1 MPAILVENLCKSFQ
15 TRRTEKKGVA
25 ALFARGEIVETTAVS
40 GVSFAIER
48 GERVAFIGPNGAGK
62 STTLKMLTGI
72 LYPNSGRAEVAGFV
86 PWDQR
91 RKLAYRIGIVF
102 GQRSQLWHHL
112 PVRESFGLLRRIY
125 GVSAEAY
132 EQRREKLVHVFDIG
146 AFFDKPAAQ
155 LSLGQ
160 RIRCEV
166 AAALLHAPEVLLLD
180 EPSIGLDVTA
190 KSALRDHL
198 TELSREEGTTV
209 LLTSH
214 DTGDIEHICE
224 RVIVI
229 DHGRVI
235 RDQAL
240 ANLRREF
247 MQHRTVIL
255 VTGEEHPDLA
265 LDGVAVAVREPY
277 RLTLAVDTE
286 VTSVEKVIGAAL
298 HRLSVRDL
306 VIENAPLED
315 VVKSIYGRRFDGG
328 GGHATH

>member
-1 MPAILVENLCKSFQ
+1 
-15 TRRTEKKGVA
+15 
-25 ALFARGEIVETTAVS
+25 
-40 GVSFAIER
+40 
-48 GERVAFIGPNGAGK
+48 
-62 STTLKMLTGI
+62 
-72 LYPNSGRAEVAGFV
+72 
-86 PWDQR
+86 
-91 RKLAYRIGIVF
+91 
-102 GQRSQLWHHL
+102 
-112 PVRESFGLLRRIY
+112 LRRIY

-132 EQRREKLVHVFDIG
+132 ERRREKLVRVFDIG
-146 AFFDKPAAQ
+146 GFLDKPASQ

-166 AAALLHAPEVLLLD
+166 AAALLHAPDVLLLD

-240 ANLRREF
+240 TTLRREF
-247 MQHRTVIL
+247 MQYRTVIL
-255 VTGEEHPDLA
+255 VTGEEDPDFV
-265 LDGVAVAVREPY
+265 LDGVGITAREPY
-277 RLTLAVDTE
+277 RLTLAVNTE
-286 VTSVEKVIGAAL
+286 ATTVEKVIGAAL
-298 HRLSVRDL
+298 ARLSVRDL
-306 VIENAPLED
+306 MIENAPLED
-315 VVKSIYGRRFDGG
+315 VVKSIYRRRLDSG
-328 GGHATH
+328 GGHAPH